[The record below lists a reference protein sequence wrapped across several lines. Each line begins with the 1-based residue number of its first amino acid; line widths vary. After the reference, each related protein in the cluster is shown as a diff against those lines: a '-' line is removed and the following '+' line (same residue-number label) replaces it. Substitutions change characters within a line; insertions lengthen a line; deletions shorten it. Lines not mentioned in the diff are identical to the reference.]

1 MPQCAPLKTVFQFLE
16 ATRTMTW
23 LGACGSASP
32 KPIQLMHL
40 HPIYADLRREK
51 PRGRACQQLVTK
63 KNGKV
68 TGKRKELKNSQEY
81 PTAFAEEVASLT
93 DLRLCGTNRSC
104 S

>member
-1 MPQCAPLKTVFQFLE
+1 MA
-16 ATRTMTW
+16 W
-23 LGACGSASP
+23 LGAYGSASP
-32 KPIQLMHL
+32 KPIQLMRL

-51 PRGRACQQLVTK
+51 PRGRAFQPLVTR

-81 PTAFAEEVASLT
+81 PTALAEEVASLT
-93 DLRLCGTNRSC
+93 ELRLCGTKRSC